1 MGMLTQDP
9 AVWRSVMSS
18 RRIVVVGDAMLDRYW
33 SGDVWRISPE
43 APVPVVQVRRQDDR
57 PGGAAN
63 VAVNIC
69 ALGARVTLRSI
80 VGDDE
85 EGRVL
90 SRLLSAAGVET
101 HLRVDEGLRTTM
113 KLRVVART
121 QQMLRADFEDVPGA
135 ASLAGLGQDVAQDDA
150 PCHAILFSDY
160 AKGALRDVA
169 SMIALARS
177 RGVKVLVDPKG
188 LDYSRYRGA
197 DVLTPNRAEL
207 QAVIGPWTD
216 EADLAQRVQALCA
229 GLDIGA
235 LVLTRSE
242 EGMTLFDGGGSV
254 HHVPAHQVEIA
265 DVTGAGDTVIAV
277 LAMLVAA
284 EVPLTQAV
292 SLANRAGALAVAKF
306 GTAALSPSELLGGP
320 LR

>member
-1 MGMLTQDP
+1 MSMLTQDP
-9 AVWRSVMSS
+9 AAWLSVMTS

-33 SGDVWRISPE
+33 RGDVCRISPE
-43 APVPVVQVRRQDDR
+43 APVPVVQVRGQDDR

-63 VAVNIC
+63 VAVNLC

-85 EGRVL
+85 AG
-90 SRLLSAAGVET
+90 RLLVQLLAAAGVRT
-101 HLRVDEGLRTTM
+101 HLRVDAGLRTTM

-135 ASLAGLGQDVAQDDA
+135 ASLAGLGQDFEQDEV
-150 PCHAILFSDY
+150 PYHAVLFSDY

-169 SMIALARS
+169 SMIAVARA

-188 LDYSRYRGA
+188 LDFSRYRGA

-207 QAVIGPWTD
+207 QAVIGPWAD
-216 EADLAQRVQALCA
+216 EADLARRVQALCA
-229 GLDIGA
+229 RLDIGA

-242 EGMTLFDGGGSV
+242 EGISLFDRGSV
-254 HHVPAHQVEIA
+254 HHLPAHPVEIA
-265 DVTGAGDTVIAV
+265 DVTGAGDSVIAV

-284 EVPLTQAV
+284 DVPLVQALPV
-292 SLANRAGALAVAKF
+292 ANRAGALSVAKF
-306 GTAALSPSELLGGP
+306 GTATLSPSELLNISQ
-320 LR
+320 R